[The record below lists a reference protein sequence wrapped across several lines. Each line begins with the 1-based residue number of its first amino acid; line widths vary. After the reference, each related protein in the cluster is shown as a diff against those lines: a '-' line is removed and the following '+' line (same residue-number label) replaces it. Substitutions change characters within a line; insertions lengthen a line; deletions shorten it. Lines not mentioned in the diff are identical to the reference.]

1 MKMIHAFAFA
11 AMAMMAYGP
20 HVSGS
25 SLLSG
30 PFAPEPGTPQ
40 AQFLEAYEPAI
51 MQLAAQARTG
61 DTQDRRA
68 ALETL
73 ANSYFDASLNLAGEL
88 IKDSD
93 TGIATD
99 SAKLLAAT
107 LAMVGPVTTDE
118 WMHGAGTPAMRRIDA
133 AIGNLRVAIGD
144 GRVEV
149 RSIAAETLAAV
160 GDRAGLEKIEDCVER
175 GLVPAVEAIGYF
187 GMAPSELGATYIEKY
202 LASGPKEAKVAAVG
216 YLGTDPS
223 YQHQIRELV
232 LNGTDVEEEVL
243 QKAAAVLG
251 RYDREFPSYA
261 LELVGRADLP
271 PPVSN
276 TVAHAYVMNAL
287 KAKKRSTSDWKERV
301 REVDE
306 ALMRYPSRPPLHMIK
321 AGLTNGEWVIHKRA
335 PSQ

>member
-11 AMAMMAYGP
+11 AMAMMVYGP

-40 AQFLEAYEPAI
+40 SRFLEANEPAI
-51 MQLAAQARTG
+51 MQLAAQARMG

-73 ANSYFDASLNLAGEL
+73 ANSYSDASLNLASEL

-107 LAMVGPVTTDE
+107 LAMVGPVTTDGR
-118 WMHGAGTPAMRRIDA
+118 MHGAGTPAMRRIDA
-133 AIGNLRVAIGD
+133 AVGNLRVAIGD

-149 RSIAAETLAAV
+149 RSIAAGTLAAV
-160 GDRAGLEKIEDCVER
+160 GDRAGLEKIEDCVEQ

-187 GMAPSELGATYIEKY
+187 GMAPSELGAEYIKKY
-202 LASGPKEAKVAAVG
+202 LTSGPKEAKVAAVG

-223 YQHQIRELV
+223 YQLRIRKLIQS
-232 LNGTDVEEEVL
+232 GSDVEEEVM
-243 QKAAAVLG
+243 QKAAVVLG

-261 LELVGRADLP
+261 LDVVRRADLP
-271 PPVSN
+271 PPVFD
-276 TVAHAYVMNAL
+276 TVVDAYVTNAL
-287 KAKKRSTSDWKERV
+287 KAKKRNPSDWNDWVQAVEKALVEYPGTRPLQMI
-301 REVDE
+301 E
-306 ALMRYPSRPPLHMIK
+306 AK
-321 AGLTNGEWVIHKRA
+321 LTNSGG
-335 PSQ
+335 

>member
-1 MKMIHAFAFA
+1 MKMIHVVAFA

-30 PFAPEPGTPQ
+30 PFAPEPNTPQ
-40 AQFLEAYEPAI
+40 SQFLEANEPVI
-51 MQLAAQARTG
+51 MQLAAQARMG

-73 ANSYFDASLNLAGEL
+73 ANSYSDASLNLAREL

-107 LAMVGPVTTDE
+107 LAMIGPVIIDG
-118 WMHGAGTPAMRRIDA
+118 WMHGAGTLAMRRIDA
-133 AIGNLRVAIGD
+133 AVGNLREAIGD

-149 RSIAAETLAAV
+149 RSIAAGTLAAV
-160 GDRAGLEKIEDCVER
+160 GDRAGLEKIDDCVER

-187 GMAPSELGATYIEKY
+187 GVAPSELGAKYIEKY
-202 LASGPKEAKVAAVG
+202 LILGPKEAQVAAVG
-216 YLGTDPS
+216 YLGTEPN
-223 YQHQIRELV
+223 YQPRIRKLV
-232 LNGTDVEEEVL
+232 LEGYGVEEEVL

-251 RYDREFPSYA
+251 RYDQEFPSYA
-261 LELVGRADLP
+261 LDVVGRADLP

-276 TVAHAYVMNAL
+276 TVVDAYVMNAL
-287 KAKKRSTSDWKERV
+287 KAKKRNPSDWKNRL
-301 REVDE
+301 RAVDQ
-306 ALMRYPSRPPLHMIK
+306 ALMQYPDTQLLQMIK
-321 AGLTNGEWVIHKRA
+321 AGLTDEEG
-335 PSQ
+335 